1 MDGSVPVATDDQCT
15 RALSSGAD
23 IFDTIGVGYA
33 LLSFNS
39 ENEAEAA
46 FIAAAATKTRRSRWR
61 IPLKAPATPITG
73 HRPNLFIAWASD
85 SLEAKLDAILA
96 RTLGG

>member
-1 MDGSVPVATDDQCT
+1 MAINDQSAQ
-15 RALSSGAD
+15 ALSSGAD
-23 IFDTIGVGYA
+23 MFDTTGLGYA

-39 ENEAEAA
+39 DNEAEAA